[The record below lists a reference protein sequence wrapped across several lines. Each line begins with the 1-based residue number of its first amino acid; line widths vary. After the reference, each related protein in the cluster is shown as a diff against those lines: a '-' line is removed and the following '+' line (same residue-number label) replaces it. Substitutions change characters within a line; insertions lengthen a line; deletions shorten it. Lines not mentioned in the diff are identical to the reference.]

1 MIRGAIPA
9 HVSVIA
15 KQGVSV
21 DGPDVWVHCGGG
33 YRAMV
38 ATGFLERLGYRV
50 TTVVDS
56 APPDLTTLI

>member
-1 MIRGAIPA
+1 
-9 HVSVIA
+9 
-15 KQGVSV
+15 
-21 DGPDVWVHCGGG
+21 
-33 YRAMV
+33 MV